1 MSIRLQMIVM
11 FFSLALGIGLSR
23 PVDPQ
28 PQAQQSKKKSK
39 DSGRE
44 EASRT
49 AYYKKWLDE
58 DVVYIV
64 SEEEKKVFKDLQ
76 NDEERESFIEQFW
89 LRRDTDPRT
98 PDNEFKEEHYRRI
111 AYCNERFASGF
122 PGWKSDRGRVY
133 IVFGEPAEIE
143 SHPSGGT
150 YERLPWE
157 GGGTTSTYPFERWR
171 YRHIDGIGDDVEI
184 EFVDASMS
192 GEYRMAMSA
201 DEKDAL
207 MMVPGAGLTLNEQ
220 MGISNRADRPYFNP
234 SNANDPSKTGY
245 LRAKD
250 MPFERMNQYFSLFRP
265 PQIKFDDLKALVTTN
280 VTYNTLPFYVRTDFI
295 RLGSDKVL
303 VPITLELQNRE
314 LEFKKELDFNR
325 AIVNVYG
332 IVTGLTGRILSEFE
346 HTITNEYLDE
356 HFEQGK
362 QSRSIFQKIVALPP
376 GQRFKLDL
384 VVKDIN
390 SDKIGVYSRG
400 MAVPKF
406 DGEALQTSSII
417 LANSISPVPTNTDQL
432 EQFMLGDLKVQ
443 PNVRSEYTLGQQ
455 LIPYVQV
462 YNATIDQTSL
472 KPEIEV
478 TFTVK
483 LAGKVVESLQ
493 DLSGTS
499 VQFFSGQRIVVIG
512 KIPLKEI
519 AVGKYTLEI
528 SVTDRISSQS
538 AMASTNFS
546 VREPAVKQ
554 AVVQ

>member
-1 MSIRLQMIVM
+1 MSIRLQMIFM

-157 GGGTTSTYPFERWR
+157 GGGSTSTYPFERWR